1 MNTETQTYQS
11 GNKKLT
17 FALIRCVAALVIA
30 AILLAATGFSVVS
43 LLRGPVESPAIQDEE
58 QGAFVYRDVN
68 IIIGFYADD
77 ANGDKVTGRYGLV
90 PMNGKLATVR
100 FTGRYLENAGKICD
114 NTYDYFNGKTQALN
128 EYVVVQGTVDTLTE
142 DQSALMY
149 DWFGLNK
156 DQLVE
161 IGFIGDTDDYAQYLS
176 DEVLLVDTVQ
186 GYDQRIVI
194 ILSSI
199 AGALLLYML
208 AEMVLMACG
217 VYKPKRKKAH
227 DGALEEDP
235 EAVLGRE
242 ASETAVEND
251 AGDAPAEEEPL
262 SLETDEVQGPGESG
276 GQAPEEDVGEAD
288 GEKMPEDSQ

>member
-1 MNTETQTYQS
+1 MNTEIETRPG

-17 FALIRCVAALVIA
+17 FALIRCIAALVLA
-30 AILLAATGFSVVS
+30 AILLAATGFSIVS
-43 LLRGPVESPAIQDEE
+43 LLRGPTESPAIQNEE

-77 ANGDKVTGRYGLV
+77 AKGDKINGRYGLV

-100 FTGRYLENAGKICD
+100 FTNRYLESAGKLCD
-114 NTYDYFNGKTQALN
+114 NTYDYFNGVVQSLD
-128 EYVVVQGTVDTLTE
+128 EYVVVQGTVGTLTE
-142 DQSALMY
+142 DQAALMY

-161 IGFIGDTDDYAQYLS
+161 IGFIADTDDYAQYLS

-186 GYDQRIVI
+186 GYDQSLVI

-208 AEMVLMACG
+208 VEMVLMACG
-217 VYKPKRKKAH
+217 FYRPDRKKT
-227 DGALEEDP
+227 LEGPSDESRDESLDRVEP
-235 EAVLGRE
+235 VV
-242 ASETAVEND
+242 AVENG

-262 SLETDEVQGPGESG
+262 SPEADEARESVESG
-276 GQAPEEDVGEAD
+276 EEAPEEAAEEAD
-288 GEKMPEDSQ
+288 GEKTPEDNQ